1 MPNTNRKPPSDTTRE
16 DIVSSHIRHH
26 RLWIAAITAGLSFLL
41 VLSVIA
47 VSGSIGGTLN
57 TDSEPAEAARTDDKV
72 DRFAGA
78 FPIPNASGVG
88 IREAAVLDSANDTV
102 YVFGAV
108 SCTAGEIVEVRI
120 NVTQQSTGAV
130 ATGHTATYCLGPN
143 FVQSWIV
150 IAEPTNLTK
159 LEAGEAFV
167 DAWARTQ
174 VNGETTD
181 TIRWNRTV
189 TVSETYPSDSSNS
202 SATLM
207 TTETVTDTGT
217 AEPTAETTAR
227 ETTASQ
233 STNATRLPVRERT
246 ASGPASAS
254 ERLALLSLLC
264 HGSVPYGAP
273 SLTRDHSSV
282 ETRTR

>member
-1 MPNTNRKPPSDTTRE
+1 MPNTNRKSPSDTTRE

-26 RLWIAAITAGLSFLL
+26 RLSIAAITAGLSFLL

-47 VSGSIGGTLN
+47 VNGSIGRTPN

-88 IREAAVLDSANDTV
+88 IQEAAVLDSANDTV

-143 FVQSWIV
+143 FVQSWII
-150 IAEPTNLTK
+150 IAESTDSTG
-159 LEAGEAFV
+159 LEVGEAFV

-189 TVSETYPSDSSNS
+189 TVSETYPNGSSNS
-202 SATLM
+202 SATVT
-207 TTETVTDTGT
+207 TTETVTDTET
-217 AEPTAETTAR
+217 AEPTVETTAR
-227 ETTASQ
+227 DTTASQ
-233 STNATRLPVRERT
+233 STNTNTT
-246 ASGPASAS
+246 ASAGTNIVGPGFGLRAASIAVI
-254 ERLALLSLLC
+254 AL
-264 HGSVPYGAP
+264 VTGAF
-273 SLTRDHSSV
+273 LTVRRH
-282 ETRTR
+282 